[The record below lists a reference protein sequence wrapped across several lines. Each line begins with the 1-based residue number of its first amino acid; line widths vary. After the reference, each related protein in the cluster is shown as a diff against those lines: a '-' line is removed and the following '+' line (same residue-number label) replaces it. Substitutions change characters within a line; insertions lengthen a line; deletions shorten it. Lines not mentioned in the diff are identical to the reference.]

1 MMVTEALD
9 DCSTEL
15 TRTACNLCCITS
27 LLLLLARLSTG
38 MTVEEML
45 TLMSA
50 LPPIMLDGQE
60 QVSTV
65 LHEVEFADVLERS
78 DPLSVTHLS
87 FE

>member
-9 DCSTEL
+9 ECSAEL

-38 MTVEEML
+38 MTMEEML

-60 QVSTV
+60 QVSSV
-65 LHEVEFADVLERS
+65 CMRWNLPMFLNA
-78 DPLSVTHLS
+78 VTH
-87 FE
+87 